1 VVKDLLKKEDWW
13 AIWFGFIIIIL
24 AILSKFTGA
33 FSFLSVK
40 PKTWGDNGITIM
52 QAMDGNFPKIFFV
65 LLFLALM
72 FAMGLKIMGG
82 SSIKKYL
89 LAFPALFGLTYIA
102 ELISAQ
108 ATMKYYG
115 LGYALWALV
124 IGLIISNTIKT
135 PEWLKPALKTEMYIK
150 TGLVL
155 LGASVLFN
163 NILRLGLYG
172 LGIAWFVTPLVVLFM
187 WYFGTRILKIK
198 SKSLVITIATATSV
212 CGVSAAIAA
221 AAASKAKKDELTF
234 AVGLSL
240 IFTVIM
246 MVFMPLGIKFLGMD
260 PLMGGAWIGG
270 TIDSTGAVA
279 AAGAMLGDVALKSA
293 TIVKMIQNVLIG
305 VFAFGIALF
314 WVTNVEQDENSP
326 RVGISEIW
334 IRFPKFIIGFLAAS
348 ILFSFVLTPLTGL
361 LPEDIIN
368 ITKGYQSW
376 LFALAFMSIGLESNF
391 KEMAQLV
398 QGGKPLTL
406 YVVGQTFNVILTLVA
421 VWLLLSGTFF
431 PIPVI

>member
-1 VVKDLLKKEDWW
+1 MKDLLKKEDWW

-24 AILSKFTGA
+24 ATLSKSTGLFNFA
-33 FSFLSVK
+33 SVK
-40 PKTWGDNGITIM
+40 PKTWGENGVTII
-52 QAMDGNFPKIFFV
+52 QAMNGNFPKIFFI

-72 FAMGLKIMGG
+72 FAFGLMIMGQK
-82 SSIKKYL
+82 SIKKYL

-124 IGLIISNTIKT
+124 IGLLISNTIKT
-135 PEWLKPALKTEMYIK
+135 PEWLKPAIKTEMYIK

-155 LGASVLFN
+155 LGATILFN
-163 NILRLGLYG
+163 TILRLGLYG
-172 LGIAWFVTPLVVLFM
+172 LGIAWFVTPIVVIFM
-187 WYFGTRILKIK
+187 WYFGTKILKIK

-246 MVFMPLGIKFLGMD
+246 MVLMPLAIKFIGMD

-270 TIDSTGAVA
+270 TIDATGAVA

-293 TIVKMIQNVLIG
+293 TIIKMIQNVLIG
-305 VFAFGIALF
+305 VIAFAIAVF
-314 WVTNVEQDENSP
+314 WVTNVEQDSSSP
-326 RVGISEIW
+326 KVGISEIW
-334 IRFPKFIIGFLAAS
+334 VRFPKFILGFLGAS
-348 ILFSFVLTPLTGL
+348 IFFSFILTPLTGFS
-361 LPEDIIN
+361 PSDITS
-368 ITKGYQSW
+368 ITNGYQSW

-391 KEMAQLV
+391 REMSQLI

-406 YVVGQTFNVILTLVA
+406 YVVGQTFNIILTLFV

-431 PIPVI
+431 PIPIV

>member
-1 VVKDLLKKEDWW
+1 
-13 AIWFGFIIIIL
+13 
-24 AILSKFTGA
+24 
-33 FSFLSVK
+33 
-40 PKTWGDNGITIM
+40 
-52 QAMDGNFPKIFFV
+52 
-65 LLFLALM
+65 
-72 FAMGLKIMGG
+72 
-82 SSIKKYL
+82 
-89 LAFPALFGLTYIA
+89 
-102 ELISAQ
+102 
-108 ATMKYYG
+108 MKYYG

-172 LGIAWFVTPLVVLFM
+172 LGIAWFVTPLVVVFM

-279 AAGAMLGDVALKSA
+279 AAGAM
-293 TIVKMIQNVLIG
+293 
-305 VFAFGIALF
+305 
-314 WVTNVEQDENSP
+314 
-326 RVGISEIW
+326 
-334 IRFPKFIIGFLAAS
+334 
-348 ILFSFVLTPLTGL
+348 
-361 LPEDIIN
+361 
-368 ITKGYQSW
+368 
-376 LFALAFMSIGLESNF
+376 
-391 KEMAQLV
+391 
-398 QGGKPLTL
+398 
-406 YVVGQTFNVILTLVA
+406 
-421 VWLLLSGTFF
+421 
-431 PIPVI
+431 